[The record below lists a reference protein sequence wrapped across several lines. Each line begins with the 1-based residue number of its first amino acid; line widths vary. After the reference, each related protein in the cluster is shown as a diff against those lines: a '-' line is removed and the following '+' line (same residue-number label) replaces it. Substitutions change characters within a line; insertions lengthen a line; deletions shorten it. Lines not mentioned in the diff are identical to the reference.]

1 MHFVMFKGLF
11 LLLLRI
17 YMFVLCDIIE
27 LSNERGASCM
37 KLTNNLSIDTLMK
50 PYEDGYFSEDKLD
63 CIRWGLRNN
72 FDVSI
77 YARPEYN
84 LWQMHQ
90 ICDGLEHGRDVSLYA
105 DPRFNEH
112 QMEMINDGLRNCIDA
127 SIYADPR
134 FEWRQM
140 NVILRGLLVGIDV
153 SSYVDP
159 TISHKEM
166 ENIRTRHLRD

>member
-1 MHFVMFKGLF
+1 
-11 LLLLRI
+11 
-17 YMFVLCDIIE
+17 
-27 LSNERGASCM
+27 M
-37 KLTNNLSIDTLMK
+37 KLMNNLSIDTLMK
-50 PYEDGYFSEDKLD
+50 PYEDGYFSEDQLD
-63 CIRWGLRNN
+63 CIRWGLRND

-90 ICDGLEHGRDVSLYA
+90 ICDGLEHGRDV
-105 DPRFNEH
+105 
-112 QMEMINDGLRNCIDA
+112 

-166 ENIRTRHLRD
+166 ENIRKHLEEEKLNNENDE